1 MVNVFDAS
9 SLSSKD
15 MRQWLRYNQIAHYLM
30 SKSDFEIKIVQKIKC
45 LICISKGLLLLK
57 HPVVWFA
64 LKVFHYL
71 LYQMPRRETAYL
83 SHFAAEPPVGLQRD
97 SCW

>member
-30 SKSDFEIKIVQKIKC
+30 SRSDFEIKIVRKIKC
-45 LICISKGLLLLK
+45 LICISKGSLLLK
-57 HPVVWFA
+57 HPVVQNQPVI
-64 LKVFHYL
+64 LDT
-71 LYQMPRRETAYL
+71 EL
-83 SHFAAEPPVGLQRD
+83 SLAVQ
-97 SCW
+97 

>member
-30 SKSDFEIKIVQKIKC
+30 SRSDFEIKIVRKIKC
-45 LICISKGLLLLK
+45 LICISKGSLLLK
-57 HPVVWFA
+57 HPVLFVRFCEK
-64 LKVFHYL
+64 L
-71 LYQMPRRETAYL
+71 PRCMQFVMLITL
-83 SHFAAEPPVGLQRD
+83 
-97 SCW
+97 C

>member
-30 SKSDFEIKIVQKIKC
+30 SRSDFEIKIVRKIKC
-45 LICISKGLLLLK
+45 LICISKGSLLLK
-57 HPVVWFA
+57 HPVLLTEWRTFITS
-64 LKVFHYL
+64 LSFH
-71 LYQMPRRETAYL
+71 Q
-83 SHFAAEPPVGLQRD
+83 SNQF
-97 SCW
+97 

>member
-30 SKSDFEIKIVQKIKC
+30 SRSDFEIKIVRKIKC
-45 LICISKGLLLLK
+45 LICISKGSLLLK
-57 HPVVWFA
+57 HPVGNSSYGIVFQSWC
-64 LKVFHYL
+64 LKYKKGFKVLTEISL
-71 LYQMPRRETAYL
+71 LE
-83 SHFAAEPPVGLQRD
+83 FF
-97 SCW
+97 

>member
-30 SKSDFEIKIVQKIKC
+30 SRSDFEIKIVRKIKC
-45 LICISKGLLLLK
+45 LICISKGSLLLK
-57 HPVVWFA
+57 HPVCGFSDPA
-64 LKVFHYL
+64 LASRKSSL
-71 LYQMPRRETAYL
+71 EIQNNL
-83 SHFAAEPPVGLQRD
+83 
-97 SCW
+97 

>member
-30 SKSDFEIKIVQKIKC
+30 SRSDFEIKIVRKIKC
-45 LICISKGLLLLK
+45 LICISKGSLLLK
-57 HPVVWFA
+57 HPVS
-64 LKVFHYL
+64 KYL
-71 LYQMPRRETAYL
+71 A
-83 SHFAAEPPVGLQRD
+83 
-97 SCW
+97 